1 MSKPAVYDDGDKHN
15 EDFTLSDHMMIMPE
29 NKGK

>member
-1 MSKPAVYDDGDKHN
+1 MSKPAVYDDGDN

>member
-1 MSKPAVYDDGDKHN
+1 MSKPAVYDDGDKDN
-15 EDFTLSDHMMIMPE
+15 EDFTLSDHMIMPE